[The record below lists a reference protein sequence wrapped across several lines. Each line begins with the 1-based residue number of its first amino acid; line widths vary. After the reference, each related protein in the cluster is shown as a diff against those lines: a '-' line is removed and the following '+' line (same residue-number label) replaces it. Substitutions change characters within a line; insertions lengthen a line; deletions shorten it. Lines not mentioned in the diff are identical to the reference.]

1 VKRFAAALP
10 VLLVLTTGCAVGP
23 DYHRPDVTAVP
34 DTFVEDA
41 GAVAPLGG
49 ASHAWWTAFGSPEL
63 DTLVDEAVANN
74 PDAAA
79 AAARVLAARAQL
91 NGANANRLP
100 SVEIGGTASRSQ
112 ISRARFG
119 GMGSF
124 YQNFYTASA
133 SAAYELDLWGR
144 LSRTRRAAW
153 AAALASEVDRRTVQQ
168 ALIADVVRGWLAV
181 RESTDQLA
189 LARGTVIAYERSRD
203 MVEDRYLAG
212 VVSSVDLHLSR
223 QTVSSASALAVLREQ
238 ELVAVRR
245 ALEMLLG
252 RYPAGTLAT
261 DGPGVAEL
269 PAPPPVPA
277 GLPSDLLERRP
288 DIQAAEMRL
297 VSATE
302 SIGAA
307 KANLFPKLAIT
318 GEYGYNSE
326 LFEDLLKDASNIWNL
341 AGSLAMPLLNRG
353 ARTSQV
359 DVARAGAA
367 EAEATYVKVVLNGF
381 REVEG
386 ALTAERVQE
395 ERRMHLR
402 ASAEHARRSLAV
414 AEDRYRQGLDGFLSV
429 LDSQRRLLQA
439 EGDWLGAER
448 AWRAARVDLIQALG
462 GDWDEG
468 VPDESV
474 TDNDEPD
481 NDESDGAV
489 PSNQ

>member
-1 VKRFAAALP
+1 VKRLTAPLLA
-10 VLLVLTTGCAVGP
+10 LLVLTTGCAVGP

-41 GAVAPLGG
+41 SADVSLG
-49 ASHAWWTAFGSPEL
+49 SVDHAWWTSFGSPEL
-63 DTLVDEAVANN
+63 DALVDEALANN

-91 NGANANRLP
+91 DGANAGRLP

-112 ISRARFG
+112 SSRARFG
-119 GMGSF
+119 GIGSF

-133 SAAYELDLWGR
+133 TAAYELDLWGR

-189 LARGTVIAYERSRD
+189 LARGTVAAYEHSRD

-223 QTVSSASALAVLREQ
+223 QTVSSASALAAMREQ
-238 ELVAVRR
+238 ELTAVRR

-252 RYPAGTLAT
+252 RYPAGALAA
-261 DGPGVAEL
+261 DGPSVAEL
-269 PAPPPVPA
+269 PALPPVPA

-297 VSATE
+297 LSATE
-302 SIGAA
+302 SVGAA
-307 KANLFPKLAIT
+307 KAELFPKLAIT
-318 GEYGYNSE
+318 GEYGYNSS
-326 LFEDLLKDASNIWNL
+326 LFEELLKDASNVWSL
-341 AGSLAMPLLNRG
+341 AGGLAMPLFNRG

-367 EAEATYVKVVLNGF
+367 EAEAIYVKVVLNGF
-381 REVEG
+381 REVES
-386 ALTAERVQE
+386 ALTAERVQQ

-402 ASAEHARRSLAV
+402 DSVEHARRSLAV
-414 AEDRYRQGLDGFLSV
+414 AADRYRQGLDGFLSV
-429 LDSQRRLLQA
+429 LDTQRRLLQA

-448 AWRAARVDLIQALG
+448 AWRASRVDLIQALG
-462 GDWDEG
+462 GDWDER
-468 VPDESV
+468 VPDESM
-474 TDNDEPD
+474 TDNDQPGD
-481 NDESDGAV
+481 AM
-489 PSNQ
+489 PSNR

>member
-1 VKRFAAALP
+1 MA
-10 VLLVLTTGCAVGP
+10 LLVLTTGCAVGP
-23 DYHRPDVTAVP
+23 DYHRPDVIAVP
-34 DTFVEDA
+34 EAFVADA
-41 GAVAPLGG
+41 SADVSLGG
-49 ASHAWWTAFGSPEL
+49 VDRAWWTAFGSPEL
-63 DTLVDEAVANN
+63 DALVDEALANN

-91 NGANANRLP
+91 DGANASRLP

-112 ISRARFG
+112 TSRARFG

-189 LARGTVIAYERSRD
+189 LARGTVAAYERSRD

-223 QTVSSASALAVLREQ
+223 QTVSSASALAALREQ
-238 ELVAVRR
+238 ELSAVRR
-245 ALEMLLG
+245 GLEMLLG
-252 RYPAGTLAT
+252 RYPAGALAA

-269 PAPPPVPA
+269 PALPPVPA

-297 VSATE
+297 RSATE
-302 SIGAA
+302 SVGAA
-307 KANLFPKLAIT
+307 KAELFPKLAIT
-318 GEYGYNSE
+318 GEYGYNSSLLE
-326 LFEDLLKDASNIWNL
+326 ELLKDASSIWNL
-341 AGSLAMPLLNRG
+341 AGGLSMPLLNRG

-359 DVARAGAA
+359 DAARAGAA
-367 EAEATYVKVVLNGF
+367 EAEAVYVKVVLNGF
-381 REVEG
+381 REVEA
-386 ALTAERVQE
+386 ALTAERVQG
-395 ERRMHLR
+395 ERREHLR
-402 ASAEHARRSLAV
+402 ASAEHARRSLVV

-429 LDSQRRLLQA
+429 LDTQRRLLQA

-448 AWRAARVDLIQALG
+448 AWRTSRVDLIQALG

-468 VPDESV
+468 APDESA
-474 TDNDEPD
+474 TNDDEP
-481 NDESDGAV
+481 DGAV
-489 PSNQ
+489 PSNR